1 MSKVIVSDIKVLL
14 DENNVRL
21 GDIIVLL
28 NTIHKVLYK
37 LSDFEKCILDVFFK
51 YVQNYNNIL
60 NVSSCD
66 ELLSKFEKETSL
78 GNVLEIRLYKEEE
91 DEEIPD
97 VFIKFETYKL
107 FYYNFWP
114 EFVKAIKKGM
124 DLGKE
129 KINFKYRIPKSFIN
143 RVYKEYNYPLLKFKN
158 EIVELFRVNE
168 VDMTGSEET
177 EFYLLEVE
185 N

>member
-1 MSKVIVSDIKVLL
+1 MSKVVVSNIKVLL
-14 DENNVRL
+14 YENNVRL
-21 GDIIVLL
+21 VDIIVLL
-28 NTIHKVLYK
+28 NNMHKLLNK

-78 GNVLEIRLYKEEE
+78 GNVLEIRLYKEGE

-97 VFIKFETYKL
+97 IFIKFETYKL

-158 EIVELFRVNE
+158 EIVELFIVNE

>member
-1 MSKVIVSDIKVLL
+1 MSKVIVNNIKVLIYE
-14 DENNVRL
+14 DNVRL

-28 NTIHKVLYK
+28 NIMHKVLYK

-60 NVSSCD
+60 NVRSCR
-66 ELLSKFEKETSL
+66 ELLNDFQKETSL
-78 GNVLEIRLYKEEE
+78 GNVFEIDFYKEGE

-97 VFIKFETYKL
+97 FFIKFETYKL

-114 EFVKAIKKGM
+114 EFVKSVKKGM
-124 DLGKE
+124 DLGIE
-129 KINFKYRIPKSFIN
+129 SINYKYRIPKSFIN
-143 RVYKEYNYPLLKFKN
+143 RVYREYNYPLLKFKS
-158 EIVELFRVNE
+158 EIVELFKVNE